1 MNKIKK
7 EIALF
12 IRLIIAVII
21 VALFIALFYEYL
33 RKVIMNIKTFSDWLF
48 MLCIPMI
55 ALIKLVTKSKERGK
69 NDGK

>member
-7 EIALF
+7 EIVLF
-12 IRLIIAVII
+12 VRLIIAVII

-55 ALIKLVTKSKERGK
+55 ALIKTVTKSKKGEK